1 MSTEEKRN
9 ILTKDTDFSGWYR
22 YMLVVLVEEKLAD
35 KEGKIIKR
43 VNASGVEEDQEWES
57 YSRIIKHMHS
67 SVISGI
73 PPHID
78 SGSELLEHLKEQ
90 RLGGNKYELKK
101 KYRNFRMLEHQRDA
115 IRYINDLSAL
125 EFKIKCAGGKVTA
138 EEKYAKLTSD
148 LNVHLYSTFIIR
160 IREEYDM
167 GEKRIDDDSVKSI
180 QRQLINYSSCIPL
193 EYLRPQRDRKEENV
207 RKSEGFQ
214 ERECSICK
222 EKIPNV
228 KCKKNPKMHV
238 WQSHDTKDHKENK
251 QTNVYSSS
259 VLLDTCAST
268 HLIKEIPTILDTS
281 IKGTVRGSVQDSI
294 AAKIIGTGEFKTGNI
309 KFTGQI
315 APKLDANLISAGKLI
330 KEGYTAI
337 MRKDI
342 EPGVDIQI
350 KKDETLVATGH
361 VTGNNMIQIN
371 ENLTEILETTRK
383 TTLLD
388 HQKEGHIGKSDCPI
402 CIEAKRRKLNTVK
415 GKGRQYEPLEKISI
429 DMQGPLSI
437 QGIDGSRY
445 NMKIV
450 DSKSKYVTV
459 IPTTDKTSSTT
470 RGILEYYVDR
480 NERDLGKKV
489 KYAATDGGTEFY
501 GEFLDLLEKK
511 GIQKIKGSPYD
522 HSFPPDAE
530 NANRILNG
538 LTRSNLLQ
546 SKLPSKYWPYAMKY
560 SGYSYNRHGKPS
572 PYEKFKRRPPR
583 VNQLQPFGTVCYVH
597 TPIEKRAFKFDPVR
611 EKCRLLGYAD
621 DDELEIMNGYVLLR
635 EKDNEIIYSKDVV
648 FPSIPEFLALPQSE
662 DEVYENALYEIGSVS
677 SDEEYIE
684 HTNVDDNST
693 QIATGTEDSTQ
704 SILEIAERSSEDHPI
719 SSRTRRQAMTSEQI
733 QRIREE
739 EESEVSNTSI
749 RDEEENEEFNT
760 AADITMD
767 EIESST
773 DESEYTENANY
784 TEHQNQEDD
793 FTIQEYEEIWESG
806 FTNYNDDQV
815 CYRTHKQDPSIPR
828 NYKQLLKMK
837 DNKDPEYVKYEEA
850 IKMEEENMIIQEVYD
865 PKDIMEE
872 QPKDENGKPIRY
884 IDSVWAFAK
893 MYDGHGKLV
902 KYKARLCGR
911 GFREIQGL
919 DYEEV
924 YSPTVKAS
932 IVRGTV
938 AIAAGNQWKIY
949 QDDCKAAYLN
959 ALLQKWKLLKLP
971 DGRFV
976 YIKKCLYGLKE
987 SAREWFKLLKSF
999 LISLGFKQ
1007 NQADACTFFKVD
1019 VQGKLEIV
1027 IAVFVDDIMTTGK
1040 QEAIDEFREVFK
1052 KRFKVSEKGGI
1063 CKHFLSIRFTEDDE
1077 YIYLDQTTY
1086 INQKLE
1092 DYKPYLHPYQGSATA
1107 LPTNFQELL
1116 LAAEES
1122 NETEPSF
1129 PYKALVGSL
1138 VYASNCTR
1146 FDITAAVSIVSRFG
1160 NNPKKIHCD
1169 MVRRIYYFLRS
1180 NPSKLSFK
1188 KGAELKMVGY
1198 CDASLGNLENY
1209 SSLAGFCFMLGHSI
1223 ISWKSFKEPVVALST
1238 AEAEY
1243 IALTSAVQECIY
1255 LQQFFTGLGFKM
1267 SKTEI
1272 HEDNEACIALAKNP
1286 QDKKRTRHIQIRFH
1300 WIREQLEKEVFQLI
1314 PTRTF
1319 DQLADLFT
1327 KGLNGPQLRT
1337 ISRKLGLVHDSS
1349 KQGES
1354 ESVDASQKHSRT
1366 STSSETT
1373 TIGELN

>member
-22 YMLVVLVEEKLAD
+22 YMLVVLVEDKLAD
-35 KEGKIIKR
+35 KEGKIIKK
-43 VNASGVEEDQEWES
+43 VNANGVEEDQEWES
-57 YSRIIKHMHS
+57 YSRIIRHMHS

-115 IRYINDLSAL
+115 ARYVNELSAL
-125 EFKIKCAGGKVTA
+125 EFKIKCAGGRVTA

-148 LNVHLYSTFIIR
+148 LNAHLYSTFIIR

-167 GEKRIDDDSVKSI
+167 GEKIIDDESVKSI
-180 QRQLINYSSCIPL
+180 QRQLINYSACIPL
-193 EYLRPQRDRKEENV
+193 EYLKPQRDRKEENV

-228 KCKKNPKMHV
+228 KCRKNPKMHV
-238 WQSHDTKDHKENK
+238 WQSHDTKEHRENK
-251 QTNVYSSS
+251 QINVYSSN

-281 IKGTVRGSVQDSI
+281 IKGIVRGSVQESI
-294 AAKIIGTGEFKTGNI
+294 TAKIIGTGKFKTGNI

-330 KEGYTAI
+330 KDGFSATLK
-337 MRKDI
+337 KDI

-350 KKDETLVATGH
+350 KKNEEIVATGH
-361 VTGNNMIQIN
+361 ITENNMIQMN
-371 ENLTEILETTRK
+371 ERLIEISENARK
-383 TTLLD
+383 TDLVD
-388 HQKEGHIGKSDCPI
+388 HQKGGHIGKSDCPT
-402 CIEAKRRKLNTVK
+402 CLEGKRRKLNTLKKK
-415 GKGRQYEPLEKISI
+415 GNTYQPLEKISI
-429 DMQGPLSI
+429 DMQGPISI

-445 NMKIV
+445 NMKLV
-450 DSKSKYVTV
+450 DSRSKYITV
-459 IPTTDKTSSTT
+459 VPTIDKTSSTT
-470 RGILEYYVDR
+470 SGIYEHYIDR
-480 NERDLGKKV
+480 NERQIGKKI
-489 KYAATDGGTEFY
+489 KYTATDGGTEFY
-501 GEFLDLLEKK
+501 GEFLDMLERK
-511 GIQKIKGSPYD
+511 GIQKIRGASYD
-522 HSFPPDAE
+522 HSYPPDAE

-538 LTRSNLLQ
+538 LTRSNLRQ
-546 SKLPSKYWPYAMKY
+546 SKLPASYWPYAMKY
-560 SGYSYNRHGKPS
+560 SCYSYNRQGEPS
-572 PYEKFKRRPPR
+572 PYKKKYNRTPR
-583 VNQLQPFGTVCYVH
+583 IDHLQPFGTICYAH
-597 TPIEKRAFKFDPVR
+597 IPIEQREFKFNPVR
-611 EKCRLLGYAD
+611 EKCRMIGYAD
-621 DDELEIMNGYVLLR
+621 DDELEIMNGYCLLR
-635 EKDNEIIYSKDVV
+635 EKDRKIFYAKDVV
-648 FPSIPEFLALPQSE
+648 FPKNPEFLPLPDSE
-662 DEVYENALYEIGSVS
+662 AEAYVDDLYELNDSEK
-677 SDEEYIE
+677 DEDYMDDSTIE
-684 HTNVDDNST
+684 DNST
-693 QIATGTEDSTQ
+693 QIATGTEDSNQ
-704 SILEIAERSSEDHPI
+704 SILEIPEVSSEEPPI
-719 SSRTRRQAMTSEQI
+719 STRTRRQAMTSAEI
-733 QRIREE
+733 QRIRDE
-739 EESEVSNTSI
+739 EESEVLNTVI
-749 RDEEENEEFNT
+749 RDEEESEEFNT
-760 AADITMD
+760 AADITID
-767 EIESST
+767 EIGSST
-773 DESEYTENANY
+773 DESEYTESANY

-793 FTIQEYEEIWESG
+793 ITIQDYEEIWGSDY
-806 FTNYNDDQV
+806 TNYNDDHV
-815 CYRTHKQDPSIPR
+815 CFRTHKQDPSIPR

-837 DNKDPEYVKYEEA
+837 ENNDPEYDKYEEA
-850 IKMEEENMIIQEVYD
+850 IKIEEENMTIQEVYN

-872 QPKDENGKPIRY
+872 QPKDENGEHIRY

-893 MYDGHGKLV
+893 MYDGHGKLI

-924 YSPTVKAS
+924 YSPTVKTS
-932 IVRGTV
+932 IVRGVV
-938 AIAAGNQWKIY
+938 AVAAGNQWKIY

-959 ALLQKWKLLKLP
+959 ALLQKGKLLKLP

-976 YIKKCLYGLKE
+976 FIKKCLYGLKE

-1007 NQADACTFFKVD
+1007 NQADACTFFKLD
-1019 VQGKLEIV
+1019 AQGKLEIV
-1027 IAVFVDDIMTTGK
+1027 IAIFVDDTMTTGK
-1040 QEAIDEFREVFK
+1040 QKAIDEFRAAFK
-1052 KRFKVSEKGGI
+1052 KRFKLSEKGGI
-1063 CKHFLSIRFTEDDE
+1063 CKHFLSIRFTEDDD

-1092 DYKPYLHPYQGSATA
+1092 DYKQYLNPYQGSATA
-1107 LPTNFQELL
+1107 LPTNFQESL
-1116 LAAEES
+1116 LAAEKS

-1160 NNPKKIHCD
+1160 NKPKKKHCD
-1169 MVRRIYYFLRS
+1169 MVRRIYYYLRS
-1180 NPSKLSFK
+1180 NPSKLRFK

-1198 CDASLGNLENY
+1198 CDASLGNLEDY
-1209 SSLAGFCFMLGHSI
+1209 SSMAGFCFMLGDSI

-1267 SKTEI
+1267 SK
-1272 HEDNEACIALAKNP
+1272 NRN
-1286 QDKKRTRHIQIRFH
+1286 
-1300 WIREQLEKEVFQLI
+1300 
-1314 PTRTF
+1314 
-1319 DQLADLFT
+1319 
-1327 KGLNGPQLRT
+1327 
-1337 ISRKLGLVHDSS
+1337 S
-1349 KQGES
+1349 
-1354 ESVDASQKHSRT
+1354 
-1366 STSSETT
+1366 
-1373 TIGELN
+1373 